1 MNNKIQFFDTNKK
14 IYAQF
19 NMLEYKKFSVKIDN
33 KNFRQCNNE
42 YVMKHGKNIQKPS
55 DDYLNLR

>member
-1 MNNKIQFFDTNKK
+1 
-14 IYAQF
+14 
-19 NMLEYKKFSVKIDN
+19 MLEYKKFSVKIDN